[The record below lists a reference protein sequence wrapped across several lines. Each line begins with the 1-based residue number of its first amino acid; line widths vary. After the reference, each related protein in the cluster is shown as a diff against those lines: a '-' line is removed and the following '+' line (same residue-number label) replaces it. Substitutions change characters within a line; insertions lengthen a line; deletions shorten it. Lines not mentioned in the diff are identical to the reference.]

1 MDQFLQNSG
10 TGGNCGCSEGSVYV
24 CVGLSV
30 LACTGAPTPVV
41 SPPRPSQ
48 GEIPKIQIM
57 YNDIEH
63 SISIDFDI
71 YIYIFQ
77 VFSLFIYFLYT

>member
-1 MDQFLQNSG
+1 MYLLDNLFQR
-10 TGGNCGCSEGSVYV
+10 
-24 CVGLSV
+24 
-30 LACTGAPTPVV
+30 
-41 SPPRPSQ
+41 PPR

-77 VFSLFIYFLYT
+77 VFSLFIYLFIFCIPNFFFRKYFICHHLLMNFEKNK